1 MSELRRY
8 EATLVHKCGE
18 NPYMVMASADDG
30 DYCEYQQAA
39 DEITRLRQLLSEAE
53 KREREARAKALEEA
67 ALRVDAKAD
76 SYQAEARDVR
86 GSERDRRLYASVAN
100 RLRGAA
106 SDIRALQSEER

>member
-53 KREREARAKALEEA
+53 KREAEARGKALEEA
-67 ALRVDAKAD
+67 AKIAD
-76 SYQAEARDVR
+76 QYVWDDHALAQATSLGRAVHCQ
-86 GSERDRRLYASVAN
+86 SVEI
-100 RLRGAA
+100 AA
-106 SDIRALQSEER
+106 AIRALQSEER

>member
-8 EATLVHKCGE
+8 EATLVHKCGK

-39 DEITRLRQLLSEAE
+39 DEITRLRQLLYEAE
-53 KREREARAKALEEA
+53 KREKEVRSKALEEA

-86 GSERDRRLYASVAN
+86 GSDSDRRFCAAVAV
-100 RLRGAA
+100 RLRGASA
-106 SDIRALQSEER
+106 DIRALQSEER

>member
-53 KREREARAKALEEA
+53 KRE
-67 ALRVDAKAD
+67 
-76 SYQAEARDVR
+76 AEAIAGWRKLDTAYSNFVNGYGDPYEPKEAHDAETAR
-86 GSERDRRLYASVAN
+86 NLKNLADAVAVY
-100 RLRGAA
+100 
-106 SDIRALQSEER
+106 RALQLEER